1 MASLERSNTK
11 HPSNTEPKHLS
22 HQPKLYF
29 LVNPPRT
36 LKTGQHFSVTIGLPH
51 PHQQNPSLPPLPP
64 PPPKSQ
70 DYSEAVHLSLRL
82 AVNNAAANLLSGNL
96 TSTITCVNDHA
107 PSSVTFDGICVV
119 RAGLFRLR
127 ALLGVDEG
135 GGVKVVDTVDSGV
148 FEVLG

>member
-22 HQPKLYF
+22 RQPKLYF

-36 LKTGQHFSVTIGLPH
+36 FKTGQHFSVTIGLPH
-51 PHQQNPSLPPLPP
+51 PHQQNPSLPP

-96 TSTITCVNDHA
+96 TSTITCVNGHA

-127 ALLGVDEG
+127 ALLGIDEG